1 MVNRRLGLRSFA
13 GASSVLVLVS
23 VGCSSRADI
32 GSSRETA
39 VLSIGAAAPAGTQ
52 DPGIAVLA
60 DLLQYE
66 SLVVTG
72 NDGRI
77 LPNLAESWNRSPDG
91 LSWTFELRKGT
102 RFHDGAEVTAE
113 RVTELLTE
121 AIRNPQTVAVA
132 PSFQQVAS
140 VSQSGPSAFKITLT
154 RPSALLLSDLAS
166 GGVNITHGSGTSSAG
181 TGPFIV
187 ESRDDKRITMRR
199 FEGFRGGNPAIQR
212 IELNAFPTVRNA
224 WAALMRGEIDFLYE
238 VGPDASDFVSGESS
252 VQTFTFLRSYI
263 VTLGFNLKH
272 PVLRSKEVRRALNRA
287 IDRDAI
293 VRAGFRGHGR
303 PAQDPVWPQHWASS
317 NATPRYTYNREAA
330 ALGFATA
337 GYAARHATRGKV
349 PSRFSFRC
357 VVYQPLER
365 IALMVQK
372 QLYEIGVDME
382 IDLAGSGDL
391 GRRLG
396 TGNYDAYLYWLT
408 TARSFT
414 WPYLF
419 WHSPEPG
426 RPVFLQTGYSA
437 ADETLEQVRY
447 AATDEEFRN
456 AVAAFQ
462 KVIHDDPP
470 AVFLA
475 WEERMRAVSQ
485 KFEVTGLEPGRD
497 VIASLWRWRP
507 AEART
512 ASRTR

>member
-1 MVNRRLGLRSFA
+1 
-13 GASSVLVLVS
+13 VLVS

-32 GSSRETA
+32 GAGGGTA
-39 VLSIGAAAPAGTQ
+39 VLSIGAAAPAGSQ

-66 SLVVTG
+66 ALVVTG
-72 NDGRI
+72 NDGRT
-77 LPNLAESWNRSPDG
+77 LPNLAEQWTRSPDG

-113 RVTELLTE
+113 RVTELLKE
-121 AIRNPQTVAVA
+121 AVRNPQTVAAA

-166 GGVNITHGSGTSSAG
+166 GGVNITHGSGASSAG

-199 FEGFRGGNPAIQR
+199 FEGFREGNPAIQR

-224 WAALMRGEIDFLYE
+224 WTALMRGEIDFLYE
-238 VGPDASDFVSGESS
+238 VGPDAADFVSGESS

-263 VTLGFNLKH
+263 VTLGFNLNH

-293 VRAGFRGHGR
+293 VRAGFRGRGR
-303 PAQDPVWPQHWASS
+303 PAQDPVWPQHWASN
-317 NATPRYTYNREAA
+317 NATPRYSHNPEAA
-330 ALGFATA
+330 GLGFSNA
-337 GYAARHATRGKV
+337 GYKVSRGSRDRV
-349 PSRFSFRC
+349 PSRFTFRC

-372 QLYEIGVDME
+372 QLYEVGVDME
-382 IDLAGSGDL
+382 IELANNVDL

-396 TGNYDAYLYWLT
+396 TGNYDAYLYWLV
-408 TARSFT
+408 TARSLT

-437 ADETLEQVRY
+437 ADEALERIRY
-447 AATDEEFRN
+447 APNDEEFRN

-462 KVIHDDPP
+462 QVMHDDPP

-475 WEERMRAVSQ
+475 WEERMRAVSH

-497 VIASLWRWRP
+497 VIASLWRWRL
-507 AEART
+507 ADQAT
-512 ASRTR
+512 TTSQ